1 MTFIVHRIRLHD
13 GVEPERFESW
23 VREVDY
29 ATCPELPSVLAFAVQ
44 RLAPATGGGPAEYYE
59 VVEVTG
65 RADFERD
72 MRSEPFRRL
81 VADFEKMASVVAEW
95 SGERVGPGYRARGA
109 DGRKTPVRADRG

>member
-44 RLAPATGGGPAEYYE
+44 RLAPAGGGGPAEYYE

-72 MRSEPFRRL
+72 TRSAPFRRL

-95 SGERVGPGYRARGA
+95 SGERVGPGYRSRGAAGPETRAGTARG
-109 DGRKTPVRADRG
+109 